1 MTEKDIISL
10 IEQDKWMMDVL
21 KTVQSLHLPDWL
33 IGAGFVRSKVW
44 DHLHEYKDRTS
55 LPDIDVI
62 YFDKDDFTQE
72 EMKQDT
78 TNAEIEYEKRLKE
91 LMPDINWS
99 VTNQARMHAFHN
111 DEPYKD
117 SEEALSRWVE
127 TATCIGVCLNE
138 QNEVTLKAPHGIDDL
153 VQLVLR
159 PTPGVYTDTKRFYE
173 RMNKKDWLRKWP
185 KLKIVT

>member
-1 MTEKDIISL
+1 MIEKDVIAL

-21 KTVQSLHLPDWL
+21 KTVQSLQLPDWL

-44 DHLHEYKDRTS
+44 DHLHEYKDRTP

-62 YFDKDDFTQE
+62 YFDNEDFTQE

-78 TNAEIEYEKRLKE
+78 TNTEMAYEKRLKE
-91 LMPDINWS
+91 LLPDINWS
-99 VTNQARMHAFHN
+99 VTNQARMHAFHS

-127 TATCIGVCLNE
+127 TATCVGVSLDKDGK
-138 QNEVTLKAPHGIDDL
+138 VLLIAPHGIEDL
-153 VQLVLR
+153 VNLILR
-159 PTPGVYTDTKRFYE
+159 PTPGVYSDTKRFYE
-173 RMNKKDWLRKWP
+173 RMTKKDWMKKWP
-185 KLKIVT
+185 KLQIVA